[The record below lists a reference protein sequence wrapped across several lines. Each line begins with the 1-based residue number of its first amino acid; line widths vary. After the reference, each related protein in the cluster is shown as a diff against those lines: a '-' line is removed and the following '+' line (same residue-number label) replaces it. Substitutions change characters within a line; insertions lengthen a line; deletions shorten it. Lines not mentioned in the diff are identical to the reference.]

1 MSLLKSQVQVKNIA
15 RLSTRDT
22 LSLQWGVWGRYRLE
36 GWEPHSSFQLLQYG
50 SLCRPL
56 TKSTCGSSPQSSL
69 RDADG
74 WSALESVVGTSHQ
87 LHFHVQDW
95 GPKGE
100 LGGEH
105 VPPPLLTPPPYQP
118 HSVTSGS
125 CGPHLAMTDPL
136 RAGERQYSPCHLLTF
151 AKHFAIFFQKRQ
163 QKIQSV
169 RISNCCVCNPLI
181 LFLTASRIRVNPSV
195 TNKAFT
201 SLLF

>member
-15 RLSTRDT
+15 RLSTRDS

-163 QKIQSV
+163 QKYKAYEFPTV
-169 RISNCCVCNPLI
+169 VCVI
-181 LFLTASRIRVNPSV
+181 L
-195 TNKAFT
+195 
-201 SLLF
+201 

>member
-69 RDADG
+69 KRCWWVIGTGVCG
-74 WSALESVVGTSHQ
+74 WHLSPAPFPCSRLRAQGGAGWGACTS
-87 LHFHVQDW
+87 
-95 GPKGE
+95 
-100 LGGEH
+100 
-105 VPPPLLTPPPYQP
+105 PLLTPPPYQP

-151 AKHFAIFFQKRQ
+151 AKHFAIFFSKTTT
-163 QKIQSV
+163 KIQSV
-169 RISNCCVCNPLI
+169 QISNCCVCNPLI